1 MATTSTERSRAWREK
16 NREHRR
22 AYEREWRQKNLEAR
36 RAYEAEYRKTYDEKR
51 PAEYW
56 CWSTMKQRTS
66 NPKVPNWHLYGGR
79 GITMC
84 ERWQSFEAF
93 LEDMGPRPSKMHSL
107 DRIDVNGNYEPGN
120 VRWATPLQQALNR
133 RSKKIEVTRG
143 DYGDPWSDTLAD
155 QCAA

>member
-22 AYEREWRQKNLEAR
+22 AYEREYFRSH
-36 RAYEAEYRKTYDEKR
+36 KR

-56 CWSTMKQRTS
+56 PWQMMKQRTS
-66 NPKVPNWHLYGGR
+66 NPKATGYDLYGGR
-79 GITMC
+79 GIDMDP
-84 ERWQSFEAF
+84 RWLDFETF
-93 LEDMGPRPSKMHSL
+93 LADMGPRPSPKHSL
-107 DRIDVNGNYEPGN
+107 DRIDVNGGYWPGN
-120 VRWATPLQQALNR
+120 VRWATMAVQALNR
-133 RSKKIEVTRG
+133 RNSKKIEVTRG